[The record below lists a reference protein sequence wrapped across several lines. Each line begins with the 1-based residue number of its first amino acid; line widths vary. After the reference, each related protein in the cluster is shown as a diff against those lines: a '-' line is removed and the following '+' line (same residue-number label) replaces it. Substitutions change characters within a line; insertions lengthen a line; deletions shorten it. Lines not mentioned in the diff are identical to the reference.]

1 MSEGLRF
8 ADLDWV
14 MGSTCSDPWKEANQR
29 LGEGRVVEYRC
40 FDAPKKEQGMA
51 VFEVAGVSDETKHLL
66 KGIHLSASDEYY
78 QWYGEHD
85 LTIDNTV
92 YHVCSSSLAGC
103 AFKLPR
109 RDRREL
115 IHLDQWRLVNPAI
128 LVSQDYS
135 RDVGLARI
143 RSAVMKFVPHPLM
156 PPSGAGEVG
165 GHGRDGDRAQ
175 GAIGAGLDEVMKQTD
190 AFPPAPLVGA
200 QGRGTEKR
208 ERGVRRSVGRL
219 LNERAESHEV
229 SLEVERKRKS
239 KRKKKTEGLEKKK
252 QSRGDWGGARVL
264 MRRRI
269 QAPLT
274 CLFRSYPPGGRRT
287 FGGRVNATPGSS
299 WKEDLR
305 RWDGT
310 SQTAS
315 EETQESVGK
324 IAKWWLMW
332 IRSC

>member
-1 MSEGLRF
+1 MEALRTELTGKGGTSDDWDFIMSEGLRF

-143 RSAVMKFVPHPLM
+143 RSAVMKFVPHPRCLL
-156 PPSGAGEVG
+156 VG
-165 GHGRDGDRAQ
+165 LGRW
-175 GAIGAGLDEVMKQTD
+175 EVM
-190 AFPPAPLVGA
+190 
-200 QGRGTEKR
+200 
-208 ERGVRRSVGRL
+208 
-219 LNERAESHEV
+219 
-229 SLEVERKRKS
+229 VEMEIEPKVQL
-239 KRKKKTEGLEKKK
+239 GPV
-252 QSRGDWGGARVL
+252 W
-264 MRRRI
+264 MR
-269 QAPLT
+269 
-274 CLFRSYPPGGRRT
+274 
-287 FGGRVNATPGSS
+287 
-299 WKEDLR
+299 
-305 RWDGT
+305 
-310 SQTAS
+310 
-315 EETQESVGK
+315 
-324 IAKWWLMW
+324 
-332 IRSC
+332 